1 MTSNTN
7 TEQAQQWPAYLD
19 RRQAAKYLGIKERQ
33 VYNLVSKRLIPH
45 SKLGGLLSFNRL
57 ELDQWQASNARPMQA
72 GR

>member
-19 RRQAAKYLGIKERQ
+19 VPGAANYLSISVRHVYQLIQKRQ
-33 VYNLVSKRLIPH
+33 IPH
-45 SKLGGLLSFNRL
+45 SKIGGRISFNRQQ
-57 ELDQWQASNARPMQA
+57 LDQWHASNARPMQV